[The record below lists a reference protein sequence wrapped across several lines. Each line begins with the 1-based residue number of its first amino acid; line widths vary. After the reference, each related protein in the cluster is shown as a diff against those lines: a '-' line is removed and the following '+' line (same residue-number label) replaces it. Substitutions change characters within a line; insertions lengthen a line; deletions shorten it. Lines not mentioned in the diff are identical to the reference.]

1 MATENV
7 HKNHRSRVRKK
18 FLLDGLDSFEKHEAL
33 EFLLFYCVPYKN
45 TSELAHRLIDS
56 FGSIS
61 AVFDA
66 PYDALLSFG
75 LTETQASMIKL
86 IPEISRLYIDDKH
99 NNGERVFDYDTAPKR
114 ILHKYI
120 GRMEEH
126 VLLLLLDAKGKEIF
140 CGIVAK
146 GSLNDTSLP
155 IRKVVDFALRYNAKS
170 AIIAHNHPSG
180 VALPSKDDIQATA
193 NVKSALDLI
202 GVKLLDH
209 FIVADNDCVSLAQ
222 SRIAPALF
230 DLYFD

>member
-1 MATENV
+1 MATDNV

-18 FLLDGLDSFEKHEAL
+18 FLLDGLDSFEMHEAL

-45 TSELAHRLIDS
+45 TSELAHRLIDT
-56 FGSIS
+56 FGSLS

-66 PYDALLSFG
+66 PYDALINFG

-99 NNGERVFDYDTAPKR
+99 NNADKVFDYATAPKK
-114 ILHKYI
+114 ILSKYI
-120 GRMEEH
+120 GRMDEQ
-126 VLLLLLDAKGKEIF
+126 VLLLLLDAKGKEVF

-146 GSLNDTSLP
+146 GSLNDTTLP
-155 IRKVVDFALRYNAKS
+155 IRRIVDYALRYNAKS

-180 VALPSKDDIQATA
+180 VALPSKDDMEATA

-202 GVKLLDH
+202 GVRLLDH

>member
-18 FLLDGLDSFEKHEAL
+18 FLIDGLDSFEMHEAL

-45 TSELAHRLIDS
+45 TSELAHRLIDT
-56 FGSIS
+56 FGSLS

-66 PYDALLSFG
+66 PYDALTEFG

-99 NNGERVFDYDTAPKR
+99 NNSDKVFDYDSAPKK
-114 ILHKYI
+114 ILGKYI

-126 VLLLLLDAKGKEIF
+126 VLLMLLDAKGKEVF

-155 IRKVVDFALRYNAKS
+155 IRKIVDYALRFNAKS

-180 VALPSKDDIQATA
+180 VALPSKDDIQATV